1 LPLATLTQIQE
12 IPQSEYSKHGLTKE
26 KLREMLH
33 KMLLIRK
40 FEEKVE
46 ELFLVK
52 GLLIGPSHLYLGQ
65 EAIATGAI
73 MALEKDD
80 QTVTTYR
87 GHGHALAKDVPANL
101 CMAELF
107 GKSSGNCKGL
117 GGSMHIGIYPKVGSL
132 YATAIV
138 GSGIPIAAGVAL
150 GLKLKKSRNI
160 VATFFGDGAVNT
172 GEFHEGV
179 NLIAVWKLPVLVFC
193 ENNQYAMSTPVKRAV
208 SSPSI
213 AERGR
218 AYGIDTIVVDG
229 NDVISV
235 YVATKIAAEK
245 ARQQSLPTFL
255 ECITYKM
262 KGHGVY
268 DKGDYRPKDEVAKWL
283 ERDPI
288 LVFKKRMLEKR
299 LLTQT
304 EIDQEEKTVQQ
315 EIEDSVTFALAG
327 SPMPFDEMKNYVYA
341 GGA

>member
-1 LPLATLTQIQE
+1 
-12 IPQSEYSKHGLTKE
+12 
-26 KLREMLH
+26 MLH

-46 ELFLVK
+46 ELFIVK

-87 GHGHALAKDVPANL
+87 GHGHALAKDVPARL

-107 GKSSGNCKGL
+107 GKSTGNCKGL

-150 GLKLKKSRNI
+150 GLKLKKSKSI

-172 GEFHEGV
+172 GEFHEAL
-179 NLIAVWKLPVLVFC
+179 NLIALWHLPVLLFC

-218 AYGIDTIVVDG
+218 SYGMDTVVVDG
-229 NDVISV
+229 NDAVSV
-235 YVATKIAAEK
+235 YVATKAAAER
-245 ARQQSLPTFL
+245 ARRQSLPTFL
-255 ECITYKM
+255 ECVTYKM

-288 LVFKKRMLEKR
+288 LLFKERMVEKR
-299 LLTQT
+299 ILTQT
-304 EIDQEEKTVQQ
+304 EIDQEDKLVQQ
-315 EIEDSVTFALAG
+315 EIEAAANFALEG
-327 SPMPFDEMKNYVYA
+327 SPMPFDEMKKYVYA
-341 GGA
+341 GEP

>member
-1 LPLATLTQIQE
+1 
-12 IPQSEYSKHGLTKE
+12 
-26 KLREMLH
+26 MLH
-33 KMLLIRK
+33 KMLLTRK

-73 MALEKDD
+73 AALEKDD

-87 GHGHALAKDVPANL
+87 GHGHALAKGVPARL

-107 GKSSGNCKGL
+107 GKSTGNCKGL
-117 GGSMHIGIYPKVGSL
+117 GGSMHIGIYPSVGSL

-172 GEFHEGV
+172 GAFHEGV
-179 NLIAVWKLPVLVFC
+179 NLIAVWKLPVLAFC
-193 ENNQYAMSTPVKRAV
+193 ENNQYAMSTPVQRAV

-213 AERGR
+213 AERAR
-218 AYGIDTIVVDG
+218 AYGMDTIVVDG

-235 YVATKIAAEK
+235 YVATRTAAEN
-245 ARQQSLPTFL
+245 ARQRSLPTFL
-255 ECITYKM
+255 ECVTYKM

-268 DKGDYRPKDEVAKWL
+268 DKGDYRPKDEVARWL
-283 ERDPI
+283 ERDPV
-288 LVFKKRMLEKR
+288 LVFKRRLIEMQ
-299 LLTQT
+299 LLTQA
-304 EIDQEEKTVQQ
+304 EIDQEEKITQQ
-315 EIEDSVTFALAG
+315 EVEDSVNFALEG
-327 SPMPFDEMKNYVYA
+327 SPLPFHEMRKYVYA